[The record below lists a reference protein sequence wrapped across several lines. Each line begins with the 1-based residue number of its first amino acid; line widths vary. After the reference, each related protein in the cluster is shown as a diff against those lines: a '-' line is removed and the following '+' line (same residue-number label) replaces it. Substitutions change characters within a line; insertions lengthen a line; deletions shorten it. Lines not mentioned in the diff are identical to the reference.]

1 MGTNIFFFIS
11 SRTRNRICITD
22 FCTISTDNGHGFVN
36 KVFFLIFTRKNIE
49 TVKARLMSRR
59 ERQFKKKMKLKSKP
73 SVHTTR
79 VKLTDSK
86 IGPTPRYAHS
96 SAMLNGILYIFGGFS
111 DKGKIYF
118 NSKSHRFQRYCIQ

>member
-1 MGTNIFFFIS
+1 M
-11 SRTRNRICITD
+11 
-22 FCTISTDNGHGFVN
+22 
-36 KVFFLIFTRKNIE
+36 
-49 TVKARLMSRR
+49 ARR

-86 IGPTPRYAHS
+86 VGPTPRYAHS

-118 NSKSHRFQRYCIQ
+118 NSKSHRLPKILHSMTFGDLILIDVLGNELFAPAHLVQKEMHLCLPFNPIIC